1 MKRED
6 ASYRSYLAILKE
18 ELVPATGCTEP
29 IAIAYAAAVARSY
42 LGALPEHT
50 LVEASGNLIKN
61 VHSVVVPN
69 TGHQKGIPAAA
80 AAGIIAGDPKAQ
92 LQVISEVSSEQQEQI
107 RAYAAKSCIDV
118 ELMDTPYT
126 FDLRITES
134 AGGDS
139 VSVRI
144 TSYHTNIVTISK
156 NGQMIVDR
164 PITQAESSGL
174 TDRSMM
180 SVEGILEFAECADL
194 EDVEPVLQPQI
205 DCNLAIA
212 EEGLRGNY
220 GANIGSTL
228 LKSWPD
234 CIEIRCRAYAAAASD
249 ARMNGCEMPVIINS
263 GSGNQGITASVP
275 VIIYA
280 REKGCSREALERALL
295 VSNLCTIHQKT
306 RIGRLSA
313 FCGAIS
319 AGAGAG
325 AGICYLEGGGYEGI
339 IHTIV
344 NALAADAGVV
354 CDGAKASCAAK
365 ISIAV
370 EAGIF
375 GMRMWQNGQQFYG
388 GDGLVSK
395 GVENT
400 IRNIGALGHDGMKE
414 TDREILRLMLENDR
428 RSRQGSSGS

>member
-6 ASYRSYLAILKE
+6 AAYQMYLAILKE

-29 IAIAYAAAVARSY
+29 IAIAYAAAVARKV
-42 LGALPEHT
+42 LGSAPEHVM
-50 LVEASGNLIKN
+50 VEASGNLIKN

-80 AAGIIAGDPKAQ
+80 AAGIIAGDPDAQ
-92 LQVISEVSSEQQEQI
+92 LQVISHVTAEQQEQI
-107 RAYAAKSCIDV
+107 RALAARNCIDV
-118 ELMDTPYT
+118 ELMDTPFT
-126 FDLRITES
+126 FDLRVQEE
-134 AGGDS
+134 AGGENA
-139 VSVRI
+139 SVRI
-144 TSYHTNIVTISK
+144 TSYHTNIVTITK
-156 NGQMIVDR
+156 NGEKILDK
-164 PITQAESSGL
+164 PLTQAESSGL
-174 TDRSMM
+174 TDRSGM
-180 SVEGILEFAECADL
+180 SVAGILEFAESADL
-194 EDVEPVLQPQI
+194 RDVEPVLQPQI

-212 EEGLRGNY
+212 EEGLRSSY

-228 LKSWPD
+228 LKSCPE
-234 CIEIRCRAYAAAASD
+234 CTEIRCRAYAAAASD
-249 ARMNGCEMPVIINS
+249 ARMNGCELPVIINS

-280 REKGCSREALERALL
+280 REKNSSKEALYRALL

-306 RIGRLSA
+306 GIGRLSA

-325 AGICYLEGGGYEGI
+325 AGICYLENGGYEGI

-388 GDGLVSK
+388 GDGIVSK

-428 RSRQGSSGS
+428 RGKQN